1 VPTTNTLFTLI
12 TLSLGEYCSSFP
24 IGFLPGF
31 LIGVAGMLAEVAL
44 LDELLLFAIFFPYF
58 LEINVL

>member
-1 VPTTNTLFTLI
+1 LLQVLKDYVST
-12 TLSLGEYCSSFP
+12 FP

-31 LIGVAGMLAEVAL
+31 LFGVAGMLAEVAL
-44 LDELLLFAIFFPYF
+44 PDELLLFAIFFTYF